1 MTLMTNPMT
10 RRQIRLGAL
19 CAVFAAASTAVACSA
34 PTDAAIA
41 QVSVRG
47 TWSYVGSES
56 GRATS
61 SVGTLVLSQDSTV
74 RFSGTLDANETD
86 DRGQITRL
94 LAVVSG
100 RTIDAT
106 LVDFDVVLDPTVTRR
121 HTGSARGD
129 SLTGT
134 WIELSSSGIAA
145 SGTFR
150 AHRVRAQ

>member
-1 MTLMTNPMT
+1 MM
-10 RRQIRLGAL
+10 RLRFRLAIAL
-19 CAVFAAASTAVACSA
+19 AATTSLVACGA
-34 PTDAAIA
+34 PTDAGIA
-41 QVSVRG
+41 RVSVRG
-47 TWSYVGSES
+47 TWSYVGNES
-56 GRATS
+56 GMPTS
-61 SVGTLVLSQDSTV
+61 TAGTLTLSQDSTV
-74 RFSGTLDANETD
+74 RFSGTLDATETD
-86 DRGQITRL
+86 DRGLIRRV

-129 SLTGT
+129 SLTGN
-134 WIELSSSGIAA
+134 WIELSSTGIAA

>member
-1 MTLMTNPMT
+1 M
-10 RRQIRLGAL
+10 AL
-19 CAVFAAASTAVACSA
+19 ATTVTVLACSA
-34 PTDAAIA
+34 PTDAPMA
-41 QVSVRG
+41 QMSVRG
-47 TWSYVGSES
+47 TWSYVGNES

-86 DRGQITRL
+86 DRGQIRRV

-100 RTIDAT
+100 RTLDAT
-106 LVDFDVVLDPTVTRR
+106 LVDFDVVLDPAVTRH

-129 SLTGT
+129 SLTGN
-134 WIELSSSGIAA
+134 WIEVSSTGIAA

-150 AHRVRAQ
+150 AHRVRTQ

>member
-1 MTLMTNPMT
+1 MRILS
-10 RRQIRLGAL
+10 RQFPFVGAL
-19 CAVFAAASTAVACSA
+19 FVAAVLIGACSA
-34 PTDAAIA
+34 PTDATIA

-47 TWSYVGSES
+47 TWSYVSNES
-56 GRATS
+56 GRAVTTA
-61 SVGTLVLSQDSTV
+61 GTLVISQDSTV
-74 RFSGTLDANETD
+74 QFSGTLDANETD
-86 DRGQITRL
+86 DRGLLTRI

-106 LVDFDVVLDPTVTRR
+106 LVDFDVVLDPTVSRR

-129 SLTGT
+129 SLTGN
-134 WIELSSSGIAA
+134 WVELSSTDIAA

>member
-1 MTLMTNPMT
+1 MT
-10 RRQIRLGAL
+10 RHSISVRMRVAAFAL
-19 CAVFAAASTAVACSA
+19 LSVAGCSA
-34 PTDAAIA
+34 ATDATIA
-41 QVSVRG
+41 QLNLRGEWNYVSN
-47 TWSYVGSES
+47 ES
-56 GRATS
+56 GHATS
-61 SVGTLVLSQDSTV
+61 SVGTLTLSQDSTV

-86 DRGQITRL
+86 DRGLIRRV

-106 LVDFDVVLDPTVTRR
+106 LVDFDMVVDPAITRR

-134 WIELSSSGIAA
+134 WIEVSNTGIAA

>member
-1 MTLMTNPMT
+1 MT
-10 RRQIRLGAL
+10 RRAFRIMATGAAL
-19 CAVFAAASTAVACSA
+19 SAAAAMLACSA
-34 PTDAAIA
+34 PTDATIA

-47 TWSYVGSES
+47 TWSYVGNES

-86 DRGQITRL
+86 DRGQIRRV

-106 LVDFDVVLDPTVTRR
+106 LVDFDVVLDPAVTRH

-129 SLTGT
+129 SLTGN
-134 WIELSSSGIAA
+134 WIEVSSTGIAA

-150 AHRVRAQ
+150 AHRVRVQ

>member
-1 MTLMTNPMT
+1 MRISSFGVGIL
-10 RRQIRLGAL
+10 RGSI
-19 CAVFAAASTAVACSA
+19 AAALLVAACSA
-34 PTDAAIA
+34 PTDATIA

-47 TWSYVGSES
+47 TWSYASNES

-61 SVGTLVLSQDSTV
+61 ASGTLVLSQDSTV
-74 RFSGTLDANETD
+74 QFSGTLDANETD
-86 DRGQITRL
+86 DRGLLHRI

-129 SLTGT
+129 SLTGN
-134 WIELSSSGIAA
+134 WVELSPTGIAA

-150 AHRVRAQ
+150 AHRVRTP

>member
-1 MTLMTNPMT
+1 MT
-10 RRQIRLGAL
+10 RRSF
-19 CAVFAAASTAVACSA
+19 CFAARMAAIAGTMTVVACNSS
-34 PTDAAIA
+34 TDVTIA

-47 TWSYVGSES
+47 TWSYVSSES

-61 SVGTLVLSQDSTV
+61 SVGTLTLAQDSTV

-86 DRGQITRL
+86 ERGQIRRV

-106 LVDFDVVLDPTVTRR
+106 LVDFDVVVDPAVTRR

-129 SLTGT
+129 SLTGN
-134 WIELSSSGIAA
+134 WVEVSSTGIAA

-150 AHRVRAQ
+150 AHRVRTQ

>member
-1 MTLMTNPMT
+1 MT
-10 RRQIRLGAL
+10 RTFRRVGIVLA
-19 CAVFAAASTAVACSA
+19 AFFAATTLVACSA
-34 PTDAAIA
+34 VTDAPIA
-41 QVSVRG
+41 QVSLRG
-47 TWSYVGSES
+47 TWNYVSNES

-86 DRGQITRL
+86 DRGQIRRV

-106 LVDFDVVLDPTVTRR
+106 LFDFDVVLDPTVTRR

-129 SLTGT
+129 SLTGN
-134 WIELSSSGIAA
+134 WVELSTAGIAA

>member
-1 MTLMTNPMT
+1 MT
-10 RRQIRLGAL
+10 RHSNSLGM
-19 CAVFAAASTAVACSA
+19 AAAAFALLSFTACSA
-34 PTDAAIA
+34 ATDATIA
-41 QVSVRG
+41 QLNLQG
-47 TWSYVGSES
+47 AWNYVGNES
-56 GRATS
+56 GHATS
-61 SVGTLVLSQDSTV
+61 SVGTLTLSQDSTV

-86 DRGQITRL
+86 DRGLIRRV

-106 LVDFDVVLDPTVTRR
+106 LVDFDVVVDPTITRR

-129 SLTGT
+129 SLSGN
-134 WIELSSSGIAA
+134 WIEVSSTGIAA

>member
-1 MTLMTNPMT
+1 MT
-10 RRQIRLGAL
+10 RRSFRM
-19 CAVFAAASTAVACSA
+19 VAAAAALSAAAAMLACSA
-34 PTDAAIA
+34 PTEATIA

-47 TWSYVGSES
+47 TWSYLGNES

-86 DRGQITRL
+86 DRGQIRRV

-106 LVDFDVVLDPTVTRR
+106 LVDFDVVLDPTVTRH

-129 SLTGT
+129 SLTGN
-134 WIELSSSGIAA
+134 WVEVSSTGIAA

-150 AHRVRAQ
+150 AHRVRVQ

>member
-1 MTLMTNPMT
+1 MM
-10 RRQIRLGAL
+10 RRSFGPIAVACIVTTLGA
-19 CAVFAAASTAVACSA
+19 SCSA
-34 PTDAAIA
+34 PTDSTIA

-47 TWSYVGSES
+47 TWSYASNES

-61 SVGTLVLSQDSTV
+61 SAGTLVLSQDSTV

-86 DRGQITRL
+86 DRGQLHRV

-106 LVDFDVVLDPTVTRR
+106 LVDFDVVIDPTLTRH

-129 SLTGT
+129 SLTGN
-134 WIELSSSGIAA
+134 WIEVSSSGIAA

>member
-1 MTLMTNPMT
+1 MK
-10 RRQIRLGAL
+10 RRFGIAVRCAAL
-19 CAVFAAASTAVACSA
+19 ITTATVLACSA
-34 PTDAAIA
+34 PTDAPIA

-47 TWSYVGSES
+47 TWSYVGNES

-86 DRGQITRL
+86 DRGQIRRV

-106 LVDFDVVLDPTVTRR
+106 LVDFDVVLDPAVTRH

-129 SLTGT
+129 SLTGN
-134 WIELSSSGIAA
+134 WIEVSSTGIAA

-150 AHRVRAQ
+150 AHRVRTQ

>member
-1 MTLMTNPMT
+1 MT
-10 RRQIRLGAL
+10 RSFHSVVI
-19 CAVFAAASTAVACSA
+19 AVAAAMMSAVGCSSA
-34 PTDAAIA
+34 TDATIA
-41 QVSVRG
+41 QLSVSG
-47 TWSYVGSES
+47 TWSYVSNES
-56 GRATS
+56 GRATA
-61 SVGTLVLSQDSTV
+61 SVGTLTLAQDSTV

-86 DRGQITRL
+86 DHGLIRRV

-106 LVDFDVVLDPTVTRR
+106 LVDFDVVADPTITRR

-129 SLTGT
+129 SLTGN
-134 WIELSSSGIAA
+134 WIEVSNSGIAA

>member
-1 MTLMTNPMT
+1 MRISPFGVGSLRGVM
-10 RRQIRLGAL
+10 
-19 CAVFAAASTAVACSA
+19 AAALLTAACSA
-34 PTDAAIA
+34 PTDATIA

-47 TWSYVGSES
+47 TWSYVSNES

-61 SVGTLVLSQDSTV
+61 AIGTLVLSQDSTV
-74 RFSGTLDANETD
+74 QFSGTLDANETD
-86 DRGQITRL
+86 DRGLLHRI

-129 SLTGT
+129 SLTGN
-134 WIELSSSGIAA
+134 WVELSSTGIAA

>member
-1 MTLMTNPMT
+1 MTVSFHSLA
-10 RRQIRLGAL
+10 I
-19 CAVFAAASTAVACSA
+19 AAAAAMISVVGCSSA
-34 PTDAAIA
+34 TDATMA
-41 QVSVRG
+41 QVSVAG
-47 TWSYVGSES
+47 TWSYVSNES

-61 SVGTLVLSQDSTV
+61 SVGTLTLTQDSTV
-74 RFSGTLDANETD
+74 RFSGTLDSNETD
-86 DRGQITRL
+86 DHGLIRRV

-106 LVDFDVVLDPTVTRR
+106 LVDFDVVADPTITRR

-129 SLTGT
+129 SLTGN
-134 WIELSSSGIAA
+134 WIEVSNSGIAA